1 MSRIVAVAPVLPEH
15 TNHQRA
21 ITDELADL
29 LQLRGSTRAV
39 FERMH
44 AGTGIETRSTV
55 LPLAAYRS
63 LGGFDESNRIWAEEG
78 TALAARAVRAAL
90 DSAGL
95 TPGDV
100 DHLFFTSVTGAAAPS
115 IDSRLAGELGFRRD
129 LKRIP
134 SFGLGCVAGAAGIA
148 RVHDYLAGHPDDVA
162 LVVALELC
170 SLTLQR
176 GDDSVANAVA
186 TGLFGDG
193 AAAVVVVGDARA
205 RRTGLPGADVI
216 ATLSSLYPDSADVLG
231 FDLGGTGFRIVLTA
245 QVSDAIAANF
255 PGDVRSL
262 LAAHGLELGDIGAWV
277 AHPGGPRVLEA
288 FEQSIGAP
296 DGAFAAS
303 WDSLRRVGNL
313 SSASVLHVLADSWQQ
328 EPGTRGLLFA
338 LGPGVTSEV
347 VLLEWAA

>member
-15 TNHQRA
+15 SASQQE
-21 ITDELADL
+21 ITAELADVL
-29 LQLRGSTRAV
+29 ALSGTTRAV

-44 AGTGIETRSTV
+44 AGTGIATRSTV
-55 LPLAAYRS
+55 LPLAAYRD
-63 LGGFDESNRIWAEEG
+63 LGGFGETNRIWAEAG
-78 TALAARAVRAAL
+78 TALAARAVRDALAA
-90 DSAGL
+90 AGL
-95 TPGDV
+95 EPADV

-148 RVHDYLAGHPDDVA
+148 RVHDYLAGHPDGVA

-176 GDDSVANAVA
+176 DDDSVANAVA
-186 TGLFGDG
+186 SGLFGDG

-205 RRTGLPGADVI
+205 RRMGLPGADVV
-216 ATLSSLYPDSADVLG
+216 ATLSSLYPDSASVLG

-245 QVSDAIAANF
+245 EVAESIAANF

-262 LAAHGLELGDIGAWV
+262 LSAEGLGLDDIGAWI

-288 FEQSIGAP
+288 FEHSIGAP

-313 SSASVLHVLADSWQQ
+313 SSASVLHVLADSWAQ

-347 VLLEWAA
+347 LLLEWAA